1 MADRILI
8 PDVIDEFLLY
18 LESVKGYS
26 KNTVISYK
34 NDLEKFKFYSGTA
47 KYIDELSFN
56 DIRYAIAGLSERGE
70 KSTTINRY
78 ISAVRTL
85 FAYCKKFDYIKENPC
100 LKLKTV
106 KSFIFFTVFYMFQ
119 NII

>member
-34 NDLEKFKFYSGTA
+34 NDLENFKFYSGT
-47 KYIDELSFN
+47 
-56 DIRYAIAGLSERGE
+56 E
-70 KSTTINRY
+70 K
-78 ISAVRTL
+78 
-85 FAYCKKFDYIKENPC
+85 
-100 LKLKTV
+100 
-106 KSFIFFTVFYMFQ
+106 
-119 NII
+119 